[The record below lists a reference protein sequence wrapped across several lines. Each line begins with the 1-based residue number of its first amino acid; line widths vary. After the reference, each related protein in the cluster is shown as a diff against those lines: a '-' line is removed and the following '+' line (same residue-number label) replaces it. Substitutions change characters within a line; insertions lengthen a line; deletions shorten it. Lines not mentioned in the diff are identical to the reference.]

1 MLTLTSKHRR
11 ELKALAHNINPVV
24 IIGKI
29 GLSASIMNELERGL
43 SSHELI
49 KIKTQIDDRE
59 TRKELFEKICQQLN
73 AAPVQQI
80 GKILVIYRPN
90 SESDSTDIPLNAPTP
105 NKKKNEPRRTKR
117 SFQS

>member
-1 MLTLTSKHRR
+1 MLSITSKHRR

-29 GLSASIMNELERGL
+29 GLSASIIAELENGL
-43 SSHELI
+43 SHHELI
-49 KIKTQIDDRE
+49 KVKVQIDDRE
-59 TRKELFEKICQQLN
+59 ARKEILEEICQQLN

-80 GKILVIYRPN
+80 GKILVIYRPKPEGTE
-90 SESDSTDIPLNAPTP
+90 ESSPPPPLH
-105 NKKKNEPRRTKR
+105 KKRNEPRRTKR

>member
-1 MLTLTSKHRR
+1 MLSLTSKHRR
-11 ELKALAHNINPVV
+11 ELKARAHNINPIV

-29 GLSASIMNELERGL
+29 GLSPSIIAELENGL
-43 SSHELI
+43 SCHELI
-49 KIKTQIDDRE
+49 KVKVQVDDRE
-59 TRKELFEKICQQLN
+59 VRKGLLEEICRQLN

-90 SESDSTDIPLNAPTP
+90 PETTEISSTPTP
-105 NKKKNEPRRTKR
+105 YRKKSEPRRTKR